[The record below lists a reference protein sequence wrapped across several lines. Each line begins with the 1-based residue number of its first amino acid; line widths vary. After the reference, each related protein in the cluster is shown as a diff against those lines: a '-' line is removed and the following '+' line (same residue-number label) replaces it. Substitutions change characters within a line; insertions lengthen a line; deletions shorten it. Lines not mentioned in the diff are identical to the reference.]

1 MNPNFVIFTFIN
13 LISIVLSIY
22 FFFRIFEVNFNNIIV
37 NRSYSF
43 IEPFLRPF
51 RMILPVIYRI
61 DLSCLAL
68 IFFFKALGFYIF
80 LSGSEI
86 DFNLNEALAWTAI
99 SVLLMFSQILRYGLF
114 ISIIGSWAFPAST
127 NQFLSLCN
135 SITNVL
141 LKPFQKFT
149 IFGGMDFSPIIVFF
163 LLIQIDRISWKMK
176 QIDTNWYKL
185 LQIDANYAKLCKFN
199 KIYWKL

>member
-1 MNPNFVIFTFIN
+1 MVVCKWLVGRT
-13 LISIVLSIY
+13 VY
-22 FFFRIFEVNFNNIIV
+22 YEKVT
-37 NRSYSF
+37 
-43 IEPFLRPF
+43 
-51 RMILPVIYRI
+51 
-61 DLSCLAL
+61 

-86 DFNLNEALAWTAI
+86 DFNLNESLAWTAI

-163 LLIQIDRISWKMK
+163 LLIQIDRILY
-176 QIDTNWYKL
+176 N
-185 LQIDANYAKLCKFN
+185 AKFSLGLTSL
-199 KIYWKL
+199 I

>member
-37 NRSYSF
+37 SRSYSF

-80 LSGSEI
+80 LSGSEV

-163 LLIQIDRISWKMK
+163 LLIQIDRILY
-176 QIDTNWYKL
+176 N
-185 LQIDANYAKLCKFN
+185 AKFSLGLSSL
-199 KIYWKL
+199 I

>member
-68 IFFFKALGFYIF
+68 IFFFKFLGIYLL
-80 LSGSEI
+80 LSGLEKDFSWDDCILLAATEI
-86 DFNLNEALAWTAI
+86 LLSFNE
-99 SVLLMFSQILRYGLF
+99 ILRYSLL
-114 ISIIGSWAFPAST
+114 ISVIGSWAFPNSH
-127 NQFLSLCN
+127 NYFLSLCN
-135 SITNVL
+135 LITNVL
-141 LKPFQKFT
+141 LKPFQSFT
-149 IFGGMDFSPIIVFF
+149 ITGGMDFSPIIVII
-163 LLIQIDRISWKMK
+163 LMYQIDRILIS
-176 QIDTNWYKL
+176 
-185 LQIDANYAKLCKFN
+185 LQNFLELPGLK
-199 KIYWKL
+199 